1 MEITTIITSVLTL
14 LAGIGALGTAAI
26 QSSSVMTSIALA
38 MDAYQNESLDSLDR
52 ANVIEEEIADHMINI
67 AKSIRSLKGG
77 KA

>member
-52 ANVIEEEIADHMINI
+52 ANVIEEEIDDHMINI